1 MSVSRRTFLKLSAG
15 AISCSVFT
23 GLGIDLAPVAAHA
36 EILKFQKTLITTT
49 VCCYCAVGCG
59 LLVHTADEG
68 AGRSVNVE
76 GDPDHPVNQG
86 ALCPKGA
93 AMRQMAE
100 NKARPP
106 KPMYRAAGAAEW
118 KEVEWDWAYTEIA
131 KRVKSVRDASFMLK
145 NDKGETVNRT
155 EQIVSLGS
163 AALDNEE
170 CWTLQ
175 AMQRALGLVHIEH
188 QARI

>member
-68 AGRSVNVE
+68 AGRE
-76 GDPDHPVNQG
+76 GVG
-86 ALCPKGA
+86 CRG
-93 AMRQMAE
+93 
-100 NKARPP
+100 
-106 KPMYRAAGAAEW
+106 
-118 KEVEWDWAYTEIA
+118 
-131 KRVKSVRDASFMLK
+131 RDRNPAPASGTGGG
-145 NDKGETVNRT
+145 DR
-155 EQIVSLGS
+155 
-163 AALDNEE
+163 
-170 CWTLQ
+170 
-175 AMQRALGLVHIEH
+175 
-188 QARI
+188 